1 MLTKYDPNRPPDPQ
15 RWLATDEDQRR
26 MIIERYHRRIG
37 FRAPDDTVHVIAHLV
52 VENQAAFGN
61 ETPVA
66 ATLLR
71 LMDEGVDRHEALHAV
86 ASVLLWHIKQVIHD
100 EIPLDPNPVQ
110 IYYAEL
116 EKLTIAGWRAEYT
129 RRGGG

>member
-15 RWLATDEDQRR
+15 RWLATDEDQLR

-37 FRAPDDTVHVIAHLV
+37 FRAPSEVGHVLAHLI
-52 VENQAAFGN
+52 VENQAAFGD

-66 ATLLR
+66 ATQLR

-86 ASVLLWHIKQVIHD
+86 GSVLMGHLRRLLRD
-100 EIPLDPNPVQ
+100 EIPEDPDPNLV
-110 IYYAEL
+110 YYAEL
-116 EKLTIAGWRAEYT
+116 EQLTIAGWRAEHA
-129 RRGGG
+129 GEEED